1 MISKAVTGMLLVL
14 ITPAMFARGQ
24 GKHIPPAPPGPSE
37 YEVYFRSL
45 TPEEQVIDLVTRF
58 SSHERQMN
66 PCESAYRPALKKRA
80 PAASIPPSHCE
91 S

>member
-1 MISKAVTGMLLVL
+1 MISKAVTVILLVL
-14 ITPAMFARGQ
+14 VNPAMFGRGQ
-24 GKHIPPAPPGPSE
+24 GKHIPPAPSEPSE

-45 TPEEQVIDLVTRF
+45 TPEEQVMDFVTRF

-66 PCESAYRPALKKRA
+66 PCESTYRTAPTKKA
-80 PAASIPPSHCE
+80 PAASIPPAHCE